1 MSYIWPSRVIKLED
15 TGDCRRYK
23 FNGYAQ
29 VVKGRPQGQNA
40 VVNQR
45 NYSTKGIIAESAVNV
60 TETEPP
66 ESPPD
71 ENEPK
76 PPIAGKKGGD

>member
-1 MSYIWPSRVIKLED
+1 
-15 TGDCRRYK
+15 
-23 FNGYAQ
+23 
-29 VVKGRPQGQNA
+29 
-40 VVNQR
+40 VNQR

-60 TETEPP
+60 TETEPL

-71 ENEPK
+71 EDEPK